1 MATIIDEVKGLYKI
15 IQFDV
20 FRKTE
25 GVTFDI
31 IPVELFSH
39 IDSMDR
45 VLHKHNAVSPGQVDN
60 VVRPWYMHPH
70 QEDNLVVL
78 YGTRYVEIYTP
89 QHGQI
94 ERFTVTPTS
103 VYKNDQLI
111 TESSAML
118 VWSENVFHRIIS
130 GEEGSAS
137 INLAVHSTGFDISNN
152 FDIYDIDFDTKK
164 YKVIREGFK
173 DQMI

>member
-1 MATIIDEVKGLYKI
+1 MANIIDEVKGLYKI
-15 IQFDV
+15 IKFDV

-31 IPVELFSH
+31 IPIHLFDK

-45 VLHKHNAVSPGQVDN
+45 VIHKHSAISPGRVN
-60 VVRPWYMHPH
+60 NIERPWYMHQH

-78 YGTRYVEIYTP
+78 YGTRQVDIYSVE
-89 QHGQI
+89 HGQV
-94 ERFTVTPTS
+94 ESFVVTPTS
-103 VYKNDQLI
+103 VYKNGELI
-111 TESSAML
+111 IEGSAML

-137 INLAVHSTGFDISNN
+137 INLAIHSDGFDIMDN
-152 FDIYDIDFDTKK
+152 FDIYDLNTETGE
-164 YKVIREGFK
+164 YKVIRQGFK
-173 DQMI
+173 DQMT